1 MISSVLL
8 HNFTNV
14 NSQIPM
20 LENRYVPRIRLRV
33 KKFRKHTYYMHYMY
47 LLCRVVVHLTHS
59 LFPFSILIEMSPNRT
74 YFV

>member
-33 KKFRKHTYYMHYMY
+33 KKIRKHTYYMHYMY
-47 LLCRVVVHLTHS
+47 